1 MPYCVG
7 SASNR
12 VPRRRLLR
20 LPCRLAV
27 RASSGPQCRSAH
39 PQAQMYRWSGRH
51 PTAQTRINKNRQRN
65 RTVRPSDRTAT
76 HATAA
81 PAGTEGR
88 CLQAHGRFP
97 APGQTIRE
105 IDRPPSLR
113 PRKFY
118 QPGPK
123 KSIAAGLSF
132 CRSAVCRSDR
142 AQRTPSTGGPAD
154 YCFRKLRPG
163 RLSLIGSPAP
173 AMGGAERTG
182 LDRGPSA
189 SWGPRLAERAHRHTI
204 GRRTRRSMAYRATN
218 QAVDGVWT

>member
-1 MPYCVG
+1 LRSCAAGNAVLRGVGEQPSAEAATASAPVSPGCSGVRRLPMSVG
-7 SASNR
+7 SPPGAD
-12 VPRRRLLR
+12 VPL
-20 LPCRLAV
+20 V
-27 RASSGPQCRSAH
+27 R
-39 PQAQMYRWSGRH
+39 
-51 PTAQTRINKNRQRN
+51 QTPNSTNQNQQRINKNRQRN

-142 AQRTPSTGGPAD
+142 AQRTPSTGGPLFSEAAA
-154 YCFRKLRPG
+154 RPVEPDRVAGPGHGWG
-163 RLSLIGSPAP
+163 RAHGAGSWTL
-173 AMGGAERTG
+173 GI
-182 LDRGPSA
+182 LGPSA
-189 SWGPRLAERAHRHTI
+189 GRTCPPAHN
-204 GRRTRRSMAYRATN
+204 RATN